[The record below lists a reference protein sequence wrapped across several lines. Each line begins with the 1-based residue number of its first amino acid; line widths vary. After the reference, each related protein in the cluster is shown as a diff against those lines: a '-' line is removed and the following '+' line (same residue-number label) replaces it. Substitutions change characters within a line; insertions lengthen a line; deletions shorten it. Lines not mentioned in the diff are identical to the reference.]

1 MRIKLT
7 KIGNSVG
14 VRLPKAILTD
24 CGFTSEA
31 DMEVRHKMVILSP
44 VKEPRAGWIDEIGME
59 LEQKPLMRGGEW
71 QW

>member
-1 MRIKLT
+1 MRVKLT
-7 KIGNSVG
+7 KIGNSLG
-14 VRLPKAILTD
+14 IRLPKAILTD
-24 CGFTSEA
+24 CGFGTEA
-31 DMEVRHKMVILSP
+31 DLDVRHKMVILSP

>member
-7 KIGNSVG
+7 KIGNSQG
-14 VRLPKAILTD
+14 VRIPKAILTD
-24 CGFTSEA
+24 CGFETEA
-31 DMEVRHKMVILSP
+31 ELEVRHKMIILSP
-44 VKEPRAGWIDEIGME
+44 IKEPRAGWLNEMGNE

>member
-7 KIGNSVG
+7 KIGNSMG
-14 VRLPKAILTD
+14 VRLPKAILND
-24 CGFTSEA
+24 CGFKTEA
-31 DMEVRHKMVILSP
+31 DLEVRHKMIILSP
-44 VKEPRAGWIDEIGME
+44 VKDARAGWMDEMGIE

>member
-59 LEQKPLMRGGEW
+59 LEQKPLMHGGQW

>member
-7 KIGNSVG
+7 KIGNSQG
-14 VRLPKAILTD
+14 VRLPKALLTD
-24 CGFTSEA
+24 CGFTNEA
-31 DMEVRHKMVILSP
+31 DLEVRHKMIILSP
-44 VKEPRAGWIDEIGME
+44 VKEPRSGWLNEMGAE

>member
-14 VRLPKAILTD
+14 VRLPKAILND
-24 CGFTSEA
+24 CGFASEA
-31 DMEVRHKMVILSP
+31 DLEVRHKMVILSP
-44 VKEPRAGWIDEIGME
+44 VKEPRAGWIDDMAIE
-59 LEQKPLMRGGEW
+59 LEQKPLMRGGQW

>member
-7 KIGNSVG
+7 KIGNSQG
-14 VRLPKAILTD
+14 VRIPKAILTD
-24 CGFTSEA
+24 CGFESEV
-31 DMEVRHKMVILSP
+31 DLEVRHKMVILAP
-44 VKEPRAGWIDEIGME
+44 VKEPRAGWINEMSAE

>member
-14 VRLPKAILTD
+14 VRLPKTVLTE
-24 CGFTSEA
+24 CGFTNEA
-31 DMEVRHKMVILSP
+31 ELEVRHKMIVLAPIHH
-44 VKEPRAGWIDEIGME
+44 PRFGWAEE
-59 LEQKPLMRGGEW
+59 LENNKQNIIRGGEW